1 MYSTEFVRKRGRKE
15 KSHRLLLGK
24 KQKNEKICRS
34 GNSET
39 RENDRERKERQIRT
53 DSIVHT
59 VICVYIDFMV
69 GIITL

>member
-1 MYSTEFVRKRGRKE
+1 M
-15 KSHRLLLGK
+15 LLGK

-39 RENDRERKERQIRT
+39 RENDRERKEREIRT